1 MKTKQYY
8 SVLLKQKLME
18 PDVLNIWQRTLSL
31 PSDFDWN
38 PVLVFKFCEIKD
50 NKIKQFNFKFL
61 HKLLPSRMNLHVCKW
76 KIKNDYNCEIC
87 HMLETTQHMML
98 DCKNI
103 KLFWKIIS
111 RIIYYVYDIEIHINE
126 NILLTGYIEEKK
138 NTQILFA
145 ESYKL
150 CGICHIYIGIM
161 EKIKE

>member
-18 PDVLNIWQRTLSL
+18 PDVLNFWQRTLSL

-38 PVLVFKFCEIKD
+38 PVLVFKFSEIKD

-61 HKLLPSRMNLHVCKW
+61 HKLLPSRMNLCKW
-76 KIKNDYNCEIC
+76 KITNDDNCEIC

-111 RIIYYVYDIEIHINE
+111 RIIYYVFDIEIHINE
-126 NILLTGYIEEKK
+126 NVCLLAMISI
-138 NTQILFA
+138 TQILFA
-145 ESYKL
+145 ESYDKL
-150 CGICHIYIGIM
+150 CGICHI
-161 EKIKE
+161 

>member
-31 PSDFDWN
+31 PSDFDWT

-50 NKIKQFNFKFL
+50 NKIKQLNFKCL
-61 HKLLPSRMNLHVCKW
+61 HKLLPSRMNLCKW
-76 KIKNDYNCEIC
+76 KITNDYNCEIC

-111 RIIYYVYDIEIHINE
+111 HIIYYVYDIEIHINE
-126 NILLTGYIEEKK
+126 K
-138 NTQILFA
+138 NSAYWL
-145 ESYKL
+145 
-150 CGICHIYIGIM
+150 
-161 EKIKE
+161 